1 MDGRGRSEGQSHKE
15 EDIGKEGVEWGGARR
30 PLAREG
36 GLYLDICAGV
46 PRVPSYATVG
56 GAGLPT

>member
-1 MDGRGRSEGQSHKE
+1 MRECNRGRGQE
-15 EDIGKEGVEWGGARR
+15 
-30 PLAREG
+30 PLAMEG

-46 PRVPSYATVG
+46 PRVPSYAIAD